1 MTSYTITRTD
11 LAGRPLI
18 LAVGPGG
25 PVHLRWTGPSSAHEI
40 YVPGADEVLARL
52 LQAADAGGHHI
63 DVQLADGGT
72 LRVGLRGLDD
82 GVRISHRIRPR
93 LLQLPKACPAVPVP
107 RGDGSF
113 RPTGR

>member
-1 MTSYTITRTD
+1 MTSYTITRAD

-40 YVPGADEVLARL
+40 YVPGAEEVLARL

-72 LRVGLRGLDD
+72 LRVGHRGLDD
-82 GVRISHRIRPR
+82 GVRISH
-93 LLQLPKACPAVPVP
+93 A
-107 RGDGSF
+107 
-113 RPTGR
+113 PTGAEWEFDTVTTQQLITALLSTAHS